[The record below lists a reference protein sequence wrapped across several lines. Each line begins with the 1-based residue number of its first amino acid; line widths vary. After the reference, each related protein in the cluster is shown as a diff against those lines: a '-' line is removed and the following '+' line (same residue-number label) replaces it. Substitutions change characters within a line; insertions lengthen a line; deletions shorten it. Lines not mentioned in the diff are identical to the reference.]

1 MLSPEKIRRGF
12 SYPLGATLRDNGVN
26 FAVYSENAEEVY
38 LELFNTDDG
47 DPVETIQFKEHDGY
61 VWHTFVSGIGAGQ
74 YYGYRMKGAYDPI
87 SGKRFNDR
95 KLLIDPYAK
104 ALSGVVRWD
113 NSLFSYNLDSPDQDL
128 SINTDADYK
137 LVPKGIVVDS
147 AYDWNG
153 VKKPFH
159 PWNRTIIYETHV
171 KGATFRREDIPQ
183 NIRGTYSGLASDPM
197 IQYFTDLGIT
207 SIELMPVHHHVDD
220 KLLADAGL
228 VNYWGY
234 NTIAFFAPD
243 VRYCSGKPGSQVKEF
258 KDMVRKLHENGI
270 EVILDVV
277 YNHTA
282 EGNHLGPTLSFR
294 GLDNTTYYV
303 LDPQN
308 PRYYVDF
315 TGTGNSLDARNPQVL
330 QLIMDSLRY
339 WATEMQA
346 DGFRFDL
353 ASTLARE
360 LYDVNMLSPFLNT
373 IHQDPVVSN
382 LKLIAEPW
390 DVGPGGYQ
398 VGNFP
403 PKWAEWNGKYRDL
416 MRRFWRGDLGLLGE
430 FATRLSG
437 SPDLYQENGRRP
449 FASINFITS
458 HDGFTMYDLV
468 SYNQKHNEL
477 NGAYPGGMDENY
489 SYNCGIEGE
498 TGDPGIIGR
507 RFRMIKNYILT
518 LLVSQGTPMILGG
531 DEIARTQRGNNNAF
545 CQDNEISW
553 YDWNFNQEKRALLKF
568 TRHVISLRRSNPVLR
583 RRNFFRN
590 TPVPGSNMKEILW
603 LDSQCREMTQE
614 NWNDPGL
621 KSIMVWLSGRFTSE
635 VSYVDDVL
643 IGGDLILLFNASD
656 EAVDFKLP
664 HSENGWELYVDTN
677 LPSVEGL
684 PMPIPG
690 ENYVLNSSASAVI
703 QERRN

>member
-1 MLSPEKIRRGF
+1 
-12 SYPLGATLRDNGVN
+12 
-26 FAVYSENAEEVY
+26 
-38 LELFNTDDG
+38 
-47 DPVETIQFKEHDGY
+47 
-61 VWHTFVSGIGAGQ
+61 
-74 YYGYRMKGAYDPI
+74 
-87 SGKRFNDR
+87 
-95 KLLIDPYAK
+95 
-104 ALSGVVRWD
+104 
-113 NSLFSYNLDSPDQDL
+113 
-128 SINTDADYK
+128 
-137 LVPKGIVVDS
+137 
-147 AYDWNG
+147 
-153 VKKPFH
+153 
-159 PWNRTIIYETHV
+159 
-171 KGATFRREDIPQ
+171 
-183 NIRGTYSGLASDPM
+183 
-197 IQYFTDLGIT
+197 
-207 SIELMPVHHHVDD
+207 
-220 KLLADAGL
+220 
-228 VNYWGY
+228 
-234 NTIAFFAPD
+234 
-243 VRYCSGKPGSQVKEF
+243 
-258 KDMVRKLHENGI
+258 
-270 EVILDVV
+270 
-277 YNHTA
+277 
-282 EGNHLGPTLSFR
+282 
-294 GLDNTTYYV
+294 
-303 LDPQN
+303 
-308 PRYYVDF
+308 
-315 TGTGNSLDARNPQVL
+315 
-330 QLIMDSLRY
+330 
-339 WATEMQA
+339 
-346 DGFRFDL
+346 
-353 ASTLARE
+353 
-360 LYDVNMLSPFLNT
+360 MLSPFLNT

>member
-95 KLLIDPYAK
+95 KLLIDPYTK